1 MLGVTVGLWIPDQGS
16 WVASRG
22 VADLGTG
29 RPMTPD
35 LQAPIG
41 SITKTFTVMIALQLV
56 GESRLS
62 LDDTIDQWYP
72 RITDASLTAC
82 LTDCNIHVQRC
93 EEPLTLSSAAPISV
107 NEHGQDIGLGL
118 RNIGI
123 IWGESAT

>member
-1 MLGVTVGLWIPDQGS
+1 LVAWIVYNFIGLA
-16 WVASRG
+16 VLR
-22 VADLGTG
+22 
-29 RPMTPD
+29 RR
-35 LQAPIG
+35 
-41 SITKTFTVMIALQLV
+41 SILC
-56 GESRLS
+56 
-62 LDDTIDQWYP
+62 
-72 RITDASLTAC
+72 TAC